1 MLKEIS
7 VKDEKKLRA
16 WLDERSQ
23 EINPEVVGK
32 AAEILNRV
40 RKEGDAALIDYTQRF
55 DGVSIQNFRV
65 SEEELDEAE
74 AKCDASFKE
83 AMRLAAQNIETFHKA
98 QLPQSYLVQKDR
110 GIYLGER
117 VIPLSS
123 VGIYVPG
130 GRAQYPSSVLMN
142 AIPAK
147 VAGVQRIV
155 MVTPP
160 NKEGTINGNQRKACS
175 CN

>member
-98 QLPQSYLVQKDR
+98 QLPQSYLLQKDR

-123 VGIYVPG
+123 VVFMFQEAEHSIQVP
-130 GRAQYPSSVLMN
+130 Y
-142 AIPAK
+142 
-147 VAGVQRIV
+147 
-155 MVTPP
+155 
-160 NKEGTINGNQRKACS
+160 
-175 CN
+175 